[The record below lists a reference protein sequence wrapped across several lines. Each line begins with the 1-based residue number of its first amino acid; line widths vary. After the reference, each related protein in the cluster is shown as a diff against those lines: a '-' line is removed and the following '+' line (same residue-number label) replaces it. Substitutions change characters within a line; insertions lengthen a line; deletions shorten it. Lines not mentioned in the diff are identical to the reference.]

1 MSFKETND
9 KLNEIIKDIKDII
22 KELEEE
28 NENEKLDNVEVNF
41 SNSSDLK
48 DKLNK
53 LVDKYEPKETE
64 LEKIFNSI
72 FPGKSNGRIIRLS
85 KLYAVVKDSALKQH
99 KEEIKKQLLKLNYII
114 EHKNKNQTVYYY
126 NKEHF
131 EEFKKWIIEH
141 FEDSVKEKINE

>member
-22 KELEEE
+22 KELEDDE
-28 NENEKLDNVEVNF
+28 LDN
-41 SNSSDLK
+41 SDLK

-64 LEKIFNSI
+64 LEKIFNNI

-141 FEDSVKEKINE
+141 FEDSVKEKINK

>member
-1 MSFKETND
+1 MSFEVKTSQSFSD

-22 KELEEE
+22 KELE
-28 NENEKLDNVEVNF
+28 NEDEDLKK
-41 SNSSDLK
+41 SDLK
-48 DKLNK
+48 NKLNK

-141 FEDSVKEKINE
+141 FEDSIKEKI

>member
-22 KELEEE
+22 KELEDEE
-28 NENEKLDNVEVNF
+28 LKK
-41 SNSSDLK
+41 SDLK

-141 FEDSVKEKINE
+141 FEDSVKEKI

>member
-22 KELEEE
+22 KELEDEDE
-28 NENEKLDNVEVNF
+28 NEDFK
-41 SNSSDLK
+41 SDLTN
-48 DKLNK
+48 KLNK

-99 KEEIKKQLLKLNYII
+99 KEEIKKLLLKLNYII

-141 FEDSVKEKINE
+141 FEDSIKEKI

>member
-1 MSFKETND
+1 MSSD

-22 KELEEE
+22 KELEDEDE
-28 NENEKLDNVEVNF
+28 DLKK
-41 SNSSDLK
+41 SDLTEDLK
-48 DKLNK
+48 NKLNK

-141 FEDSVKEKINE
+141 FEDSIKEKID